1 VFDRVALVHYHEI
14 GLKGRNRS
22 PFEHRL
28 AANLRSA
35 VEGLTDKPPYRV
47 ASRLLVPITDR
58 DRAEDLIAAV
68 AATPGVTTVSPAVV
82 TARELDQISR
92 AAEFAI
98 ADFVRAPERSTGKA
112 RGPRPPRT
120 FAVKARRSSTDF
132 PTSSREVN
140 IALGDHLRTA
150 TGMSV
155 DLDDPEVT
163 VHVEIVQGF
172 AYVYARR
179 IPGPGGLPS
188 GTAGRVVSLLS
199 AGIDS
204 PVATWRMIKR
214 GAVVIGVHFSGRP
227 QTDERSVLHVNE
239 LGGVLERS
247 RGLARI
253 HVVSFGNVQR
263 TISLAAPP
271 DLRVL
276 LYRRMMVRVAEE
288 VAHRERARALVTG
301 ESLGQVASQTL
312 ENVAAVDDVATMP
325 VLRPLIGMDKNEIM
339 ADARRIGTF
348 DISTQAHDDCCTLFM
363 PRMPAT
369 HASVEQV
376 VAGEADL
383 DVPGL
388 VAEALAS
395 IEHRDFICPAYGK
408 RSAGKGDAPVADEAP
423 GAGADES

>member
-1 VFDRVALVHYHEI
+1 MPSN
-14 GLKGRNRS
+14 K
-22 PFEHRL
+22 
-28 AANLRSA
+28 
-35 VEGLTDKPPYRV
+35 
-47 ASRLLVPITDR
+47 
-58 DRAEDLIAAV
+58 
-68 AATPGVTTVSPAVV
+68 
-82 TARELDQISR
+82 
-92 AAEFAI
+92 
-98 ADFVRAPERSTGKA
+98 
-112 RGPRPPRT
+112 
-120 FAVKARRSSTDF
+120 
-132 PTSSREVN
+132 VN
-140 IALGDHLRTA
+140 IALGDHIRAA

-155 DLDDPEVT
+155 DLDEPDVT
-163 VHVEIVQGF
+163 IHVEIVQGF

-227 QTDERSVLHVNE
+227 QTDERSVLHVHE
-239 LGGVLERS
+239 LGEVLERS

-253 HVVSFGNVQR
+253 HVVSFGDVQR
-263 TISLAAPP
+263 KIALAAPP

-288 VAHRERARALVTG
+288 IAHLERARALVTG

-312 ENVAAVDDVATMP
+312 ENIAAVDAVATIP

-348 DISTQAHDDCCTLFM
+348 DISTTAHEDCCTLFM

-369 HASVEQV
+369 HATVEQV
-376 VAGEADL
+376 EAGEADL
-383 DVPGL
+383 DVPSL
-388 VAEALAS
+388 VAEVLAS
-395 IEHRDFICPAYGK
+395 LEHRDFCCPAYGK
-408 RSAGKGDAPVADEAP
+408 VAVDDGGGPQGDAAASASGPTA
-423 GAGADES
+423 S